1 VTQLAFAL
9 FDLMYR
15 ALTEGLGATAV
26 PLRRDFEQQ
35 IHTNEITQE
44 ALTSRRTAARTR
56 SPRGPAAVQC
66 GFQVIPRHTVNVSS
80 VEIMILLS
88 WPSGDG
94 SIGNGVP
101 GLLSWSRVRTG
112 SSNSADSP
120 QFLSRNERVSRGAK
134 TRTSTTDLLAC
145 QQRQHRSSRTS
156 PTRAA

>member
-1 VTQLAFAL
+1 MTQLAFAL

-15 ALTEGLGATAV
+15 ALTEGLGATAL

-56 SPRGPAAVQC
+56 SPRGPAAVQS
-66 GFQVIPRHTVNVSS
+66 GFQVIARHTVNVSS
-80 VEIMILLS
+80 VEIMILLT

-112 SSNSADSP
+112 SSERRGFLAVPVKKRNSLPGSDKPEP
-120 QFLSRNERVSRGAK
+120 QPQ
-134 TRTSTTDLLAC
+134 TY
-145 QQRQHRSSRTS
+145 
-156 PTRAA
+156 